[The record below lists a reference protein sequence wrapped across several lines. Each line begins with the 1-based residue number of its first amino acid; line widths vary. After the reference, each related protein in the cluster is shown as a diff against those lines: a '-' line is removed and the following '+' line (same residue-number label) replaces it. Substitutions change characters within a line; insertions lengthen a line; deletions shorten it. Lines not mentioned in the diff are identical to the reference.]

1 MKPVTSTLP
10 ASLRTIAFRLFL
22 ATSLVL
28 LSPGCGSLSG
38 PGSASFASVTIDHH
52 SEADIVAATQKV
64 FAADGYSG
72 GGSGQGGQLV
82 FEKEA
87 SRATSISRN
96 GLVAT
101 HEGAR
106 ALTRVKV
113 DLVSLSDDSYRLQC
127 QAYAVSGAG
136 DSFFEDE
143 VRLSNLRSGPYRSL
157 LNKVKDTLKP

>member
-1 MKPVTSTLP
+1 MKFPIP
-10 ASLRTIAFRLFL
+10 PSLRSLAFLLVFG
-22 ATSLVL
+22 AGLVL
-28 LSPGCGSLSG
+28 LGPGCGSLSG

-64 FAADGYSG
+64 FGEEGYSG
-72 GGSGQGGQLV
+72 GGAGLGGSMV

-87 SRATSISRN
+87 SRATSFSRN

-106 ALTRVKV
+106 ALMRVKV
-113 DLVSLSDDSYRLQC
+113 DLVSLSGDSYRLQC

-157 LNKVKDTLKP
+157 LNKVKEALK

>member
-1 MKPVTSTLP
+1 MTFPIPT
-10 ASLRTIAFRLFL
+10 SLRSLAFLLVFG
-22 ATSLVL
+22 AGLVL
-28 LSPGCGSLSG
+28 LGPGCGSLSG
-38 PGSASFASVTIDHH
+38 PGSASFASVTIEHH

-72 GGSGQGGQLV
+72 GGAGGGGSMV

-87 SRATSISRN
+87 SRATSFSRN

-106 ALTRVKV
+106 ALMRVKV

-157 LNKVKDTLKP
+157 LNKVKETLK

>member
-1 MKPVTSTLP
+1 MTRSAPIHRSF
-10 ASLRTIAFRLFL
+10 SLLL
-22 ATSLVL
+22 LLGLSLVWGGA
-28 LSPGCGSLSG
+28 GCGTLSE
-38 PGSASFASVTIDHH
+38 PGSASFASVTIENH
-52 SEADIVAATQKV
+52 SQAEIVAATQKV
-64 FAADGYSG
+64 FGEDGFSG
-72 GGSGQGGQLV
+72 GGAGLGGQMV

-87 SRATSISRN
+87 SRATSFSRN

-113 DLVSLSDDSYRLQC
+113 DLVSLSADSYRLQC

-143 VRLSNLRSGPYRSL
+143 SRLSNLRSGPYRSL
-157 LNKVKDTLKP
+157 LNKVKERLK